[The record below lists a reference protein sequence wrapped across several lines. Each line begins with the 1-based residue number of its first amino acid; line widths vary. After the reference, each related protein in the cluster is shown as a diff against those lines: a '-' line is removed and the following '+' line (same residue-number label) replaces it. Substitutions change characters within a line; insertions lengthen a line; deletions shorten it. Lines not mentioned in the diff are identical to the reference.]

1 MSADPAPRLSIYLV
15 LALLAA
21 GIQTAAKAQNTTP
34 QIRFPDENQ
43 APERSGSYGPIARP
57 WSDPPSPRAVSRG
70 SDAVG
75 PDRDSIADQLNRA
88 ELNRL
93 LGGGRRARRAQFR

>member
-21 GIQTAAKAQNTTP
+21 GIQTAAKAQNATP
-34 QIRFPDENQ
+34 QIRFPEENQ
-43 APERSGSYGPIARP
+43 ATERSGSYGPIARP
-57 WSDPPSPRAVSRG
+57 WSDPPSPRAVLP
-70 SDAVG
+70 G
-75 PDRDSIADQLNRA
+75 PGAGGPERDSVADQLNRA

-93 LGGGRRARRAQFR
+93 LGGGRGARRAQFR